1 MARTWFKLGTGTGT
15 ALYRDVFQNIYA
27 SNILSNK
34 YFDHVHMD
42 LAALAQSA
50 ARSFHNLNVV
60 GSIPPTGASN
70 NPIFSFK
77 FCFFFFKKKD
87 LLNLV
92 VRILNLVYTL
102 PG

>member
-34 YFDHVHMD
+34 YFDHMHMD

-50 ARSFHNLNVV
+50 ARSFHNLKVV
-60 GSIPPTGASN
+60 GSIPPTGAYTGGSN
-70 NPIFSFK
+70 IIS
-77 FCFFFFKKKD
+77 
-87 LLNLV
+87 
-92 VRILNLVYTL
+92 
-102 PG
+102 